1 MKMRAGIYKTIGPS
15 FVRMTLPIRSLM
27 SMFYIYH
34 PDEGRTY
41 RPRRQGT
48 FLVILSFFFIASI
61 SAQDSTKT
69 DFSGRCFCDNCVKY
83 SKNREAQKTVTKTIV
98 EKKNPIVLLK
108 KKEFKL
114 NEEGASVDTGQVY
127 ILKNVRFVAEQ
138 AIFMDRSYYEL
149 DQLVVF
155 LRKNPTVKISINGHV
170 NGPGSPNTP
179 YYQKLS
185 EDRCQAVQMY
195 LMEHGVKA
203 GRLNKKGFGNS
214 KMLFPA
220 PVSEYESEANRR
232 VEIIITAK

>member
-1 MKMRAGIYKTIGPS
+1 MRKLLFIFS
-15 FVRMTLPIRSLM
+15 
-27 SMFYIYH
+27 
-34 PDEGRTY
+34 
-41 RPRRQGT
+41 
-48 FLVILSFFFIASI
+48 FFIALTNL
-61 SAQDSTKT
+61 SAQTSGLDL
-69 DFSGRCFCDNCVKY
+69 SGRCSCESCVK
-83 SKNREAQKTVTKTIV
+83 AQKHRDSLMGITKTKV
-98 EKKNPIVLLK
+98 VVAEKKEPVILPK

-155 LRKNPTVKISINGHV
+155 LKKNPTVKISINGHV

-203 GRLNKKGFGNS
+203 GRLNKQGFGNS

-232 VEIIITAK
+232 VEILITAK